1 MKKNK
6 HSRPSERGE
15 REHQHKPDRL
25 LPAWVSEFADGLRQ
39 EAERRRELT
48 PQDPVVCALSQI
60 AVRLEAAA
68 REYCLEELTVQQ
80 AAAESGYTQDHLYR
94 LLKKQGAIQSAG
106 SGRQKRIRRCDLP
119 RKPVSRPNSV
129 EAQVDTLLGEPE
141 G

>member
-1 MKKNK
+1 MKEND
-6 HSRPSERGE
+6 SRPSERGE
-15 REHQHKPDRL
+15 REHQHTPDRT
-25 LPAWVSEFADGLRQ
+25 LPGWVVEFSQELRD

-68 REYCLEELTVQQ
+68 REHHLEELSVEQ
-80 AAAESGYTQDHLYR
+80 AARESGYTQDHLYR